1 MLTKSTLMAR
11 DLQVFQELDRGPGAS
26 VAMSI
31 NTLNDGLR
39 QLFEPD
45 TPPAQSRLEV
55 LRRFACARIS
65 TTVLVA
71 PILPF
76 LTDGEHELEE
86 LLRACASAGVKQVAG
101 IALHIKPG
109 IRPHFWP
116 WLREAQP
123 DLYPAYRSLYGN
135 RTHAPQEYLQ
145 EIAER
150 FTRVRDRLGLEGSP
164 HRLVRSRPP
173 EPQQLALAV

>member
-1 MLTKSTLMAR
+1 MLTKSTLIAR
-11 DLQVFQELDRGPGAS
+11 DLQVFQELGRGPGAS
-26 VAMSI
+26 VATSI

-109 IRPHFWP
+109 IRPHF
-116 WLREAQP
+116 
-123 DLYPAYRSLYGN
+123 
-135 RTHAPQEYLQ
+135 
-145 EIAER
+145 
-150 FTRVRDRLGLEGSP
+150 
-164 HRLVRSRPP
+164 
-173 EPQQLALAV
+173 